1 MTNINQLM
9 KKAQQMQSKMTAL
22 QEELAGIVVEGQ
34 SGGGLVR
41 VSMTAKGDIKTVTL
55 DPSLL
60 VPDEKEMLEDLIVAA
75 LNDGRQ
81 KADAKTASEM
91 AKITG
96 GMSIPGLSF

>member
-9 KKAQQMQSKMTAL
+9 KQAQQMQSKMAAL
-22 QEELAGIVVEGQ
+22 QEELAGIIVDGQ

-41 VSMTAKGDIKTVTL
+41 VSLTAKGDIKTVVI
-55 DPSLL
+55 DPTLL
-60 VPDEKEMLEDLIVAA
+60 VPAEKEILEDLIVAA

-81 KADAKTASEM
+81 KAESKTASEM